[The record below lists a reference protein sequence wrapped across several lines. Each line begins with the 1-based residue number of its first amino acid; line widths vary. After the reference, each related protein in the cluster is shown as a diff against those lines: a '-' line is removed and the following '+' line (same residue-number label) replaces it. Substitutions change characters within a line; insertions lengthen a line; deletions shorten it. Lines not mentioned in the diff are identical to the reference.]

1 MIGYENGSQ
10 RLADDKLLTAGGERL
25 RVLIVDHDG
34 LARRMMRA
42 ALSEISR
49 VEYLL
54 TAGDGREAL
63 DLARY
68 YHPTVVIIDTALPPD
83 GGLELIAKVLAVTPG
98 TRVLTV
104 SVDDPQAAI
113 AGLRAGAIGHIGKD
127 TEPDELARLVVRA
140 ADGEAIVP
148 QRLIKPL
155 LELVREVPDAGWR
168 PLHSRLTSREWE
180 IVELLGESATTHQ
193 IAERLVLSP
202 TTIYSHVK
210 SVLRKL
216 GVHSRHEA
224 IAAARALRK
233 KEATRTLRGETS
245 SLGGEKH
252 PQSTPA
258 QLLATGH
265 TYQPN

>member
-1 MIGYENGSQ
+1 MIGYENGAQ
-10 RLADDKLLTAGGERL
+10 RLADDELLASGGERL

-42 ALSEISR
+42 ALGEISQGAI
-49 VEYLL
+49 LL
-54 TAGDGREAL
+54 TTGDGREAL

-83 GGLELIAKVLAVTPG
+83 GGVGLIAKVLAVAPG
-98 TRVLTV
+98 ARVLTV

-113 AGLRAGAIGHIGKD
+113 AGLRAGAVGHIGKD
-127 TEPDELARLVVRA
+127 TEPDELARLVMRV

-148 QRLIKPL
+148 PGLIKPL
-155 LELVREVPDAGWR
+155 LELVREVPEAGWR

-180 IVELLGESATTHQ
+180 IVELLGEGATTHQ

-210 SVLRKL
+210 SMLRKL
-216 GVHSRHEA
+216 GVHSRREA
-224 IAAARALRK
+224 IIAARALRK
-233 KEATRTLRGETS
+233 EEATRTLR
-245 SLGGEKH
+245 GEKH

-258 QLLATGH
+258 
-265 TYQPN
+265 

>member
-1 MIGYENGSQ
+1 MIAYENGPQ
-10 RLADDKLLTAGGERL
+10 RLADDELLADDGERL

-42 ALSEISR
+42 ALSEIGQ
-49 VEYLL
+49 VAILL
-54 TAGDGREAL
+54 TAGDSREAL

-68 YHPTVVIIDTALPPD
+68 YRPTVVVIDTALPH
-83 GGLELIAKVLAVTPG
+83 GGGIELIAKMLAVAPG
-98 TRVLTV
+98 ARILTV

-113 AGLRAGAIGHIGKD
+113 AGFRAGAVGHIGKD
-127 TEPDELARLVVRA
+127 TEPDELARLVMRV

-148 QRLIKPL
+148 PGLIKPL
-155 LELVREVPDAGWR
+155 LELVREVPEAGWR

-180 IVELLGESATTHQ
+180 IVELLGEGATTHQ

-210 SVLRKL
+210 SMLRKL
-216 GVHSRHEA
+216 GVHSRREA
-224 IAAARALRK
+224 IVAARALRK
-233 KEATRTLRGETS
+233 QEATRTLR
-245 SLGGEKH
+245 GEKH

-258 QLLATGH
+258 
-265 TYQPN
+265 

>member
-1 MIGYENGSQ
+1 M
-10 RLADDKLLTAGGERL
+10 
-25 RVLIVDHDG
+25 V
-34 LARRMMRA
+34 
-42 ALSEISR
+42 
-49 VEYLL
+49 
-54 TAGDGREAL
+54 
-63 DLARY
+63 
-68 YHPTVVIIDTALPPD
+68 IDTALPH
-83 GGLELIAKVLAVTPG
+83 GGGVELIAKVLAVAPG
-98 TRVLTV
+98 ARILTV

-113 AGLRAGAIGHIGKD
+113 AGFRAGAVGHIGKD

-148 QRLIKPL
+148 QRLIQPL

-180 IVELLGESATTHQ
+180 IVELLGEGATTHQ

-210 SVLRKL
+210 SMLRKL

-233 KEATRTLRGETS
+233 QEATWTLRGETS
-245 SLGGEKH
+245 SIDYR
-252 PQSTPA
+252 PTPRIPA
-258 QLLATGH
+258 KII
-265 TYQPN
+265 PNEA

>member
-10 RLADDKLLTAGGERL
+10 RLADDELLVDDGGRL

-42 ALSEISR
+42 ALSEISQ
-49 VEYLL
+49 VAILL

-68 YHPTVVIIDTALPPD
+68 YHPTVVVIDTALPH
-83 GGLELIAKVLAVTPG
+83 GGGVDLIAKVLAVAPG
-98 TRVLTV
+98 ARILTV

-113 AGLRAGAIGHIGKD
+113 AGFRAGAVGHIGKD
-127 TEPDELARLVVRA
+127 TEPDELARLVIRV

-148 QRLIKPL
+148 PGLIKPL
-155 LELVREVPDAGWR
+155 LELVREVPEAGWR

-180 IVELLGESATTHQ
+180 IVELLGEGATTHQ

-210 SVLRKL
+210 SMLRKL
-216 GVHSRHEA
+216 GVHSRREA
-224 IAAARALRK
+224 IIAARALRK
-233 KEATRTLRGETS
+233 EEASRTPR
-245 SLGGEKH
+245 GEKH
-252 PQSTPA
+252 PQSIPA
-258 QLLATGH
+258 
-265 TYQPN
+265 